1 MICTWEKLKNSLFV
15 TLIFKAYFFPAWPLE
30 AKRPT
35 EVFPRYALTI
45 LPNNV
50 VKN

>member
-15 TLIFKAYFFPAWPLE
+15 ALIFKAYFFPPLE

-35 EVFPRYALTI
+35 EVLPRYALTI